1 MTSGIE
7 FDVDGI
13 AGGVTLLVDGYAQSH
28 VDPADPTRLF
38 FEYVRRIGHVIDA
51 IGLPGQPIRA
61 LHLGG
66 GGLTLPRYVE
76 ATRPGSHQVVVEHDA
91 ELVRQ
96 VLDRLPLASGSD
108 VAISVTDAS
117 SALPALAPASFD
129 LVVLDL
135 YTGLEPPAF
144 TTEPGFL
151 ADALGRLAPGGVL
164 AANVADA
171 AGLGRLRHLARA
183 TARVRPEA
191 VLLVAG
197 DPAVVSG
204 AEEGNAVL
212 VVAPAGVPDGLEQR
226 LRERGPHP
234 ADVLAGPRLDFV
246 LWSAC

>member
-1 MTSGIE
+1 MGIE
-7 FDVDGI
+7 FDVNGI
-13 AGGVTLLVDGYAQSH
+13 AGGVTLLVDGHAQSH

-51 IGLPGQPIRA
+51 IGLPGEPIRA

-76 ATRPGSHQVVVEHDA
+76 ATRPGSHQLVVEHDA

-96 VLDRLPLASGSD
+96 VRERLPLPAGAD
-108 VAISVTDAS
+108 LAISVTDAS
-117 SALPALAPASFD
+117 TALPSLAPAAYD

-144 TTEPGFL
+144 TTDRGFL
-151 ADALGRLAPGGVL
+151 ADALDRVAAGGVL
-164 AANVADA
+164 VANVADA
-171 AGLGRLRHLARA
+171 AGLARLRELARVV
-183 TARVRPEA
+183 ARVRPGA
-191 VLLVAG
+191 DLLVAG
-197 DPAVVSG
+197 DPTVLGG

-212 VVAPAGVPDGLEQR
+212 AAAPDGLPRLLEQR

-234 ADVLAGPRLDFV
+234 AEVLVGPRLDFV
-246 LWSAC
+246 LWDAC